1 MERTKKVL
9 VVEDSPVQAQ
19 ALERVLER
27 RGMEVLWAVNGKV
40 GLAMACEHLPDV
52 VVLDVEMPEMNGF
65 EMCRALKQNPATQ
78 AIPVVM
84 LTVRAEAE
92 YVLEGLDLGA
102 IDFIPKDVFS
112 TQVLL
117 ETLVELHILDD
128 IYAVANESQESR

>member
-1 MERTKKVL
+1 MERTKRVL

-19 ALERVLER
+19 ALERVLQR
-27 RGMEVLWAVNGKV
+27 RGMEVLWAVNGKI
-40 GLAMACEHLPDV
+40 GMEMAREYLPDV
-52 VVLDVEMPEMNGF
+52 AVLDVEMPEMNGF
-65 EMCRALKQNPATQ
+65 EMCRALKQDPTTQ
-78 AIPVVM
+78 AIPVIM

-117 ETLVELHILDD
+117 ETLTELHILDD
-128 IYAVANESQESR
+128 TYAAVNEPQESR

>member
-1 MERTKKVL
+1 MERGKRVL
-9 VVEDSPVQAQ
+9 VVEDSPVQAL

-27 RGMEVLWAVNGKV
+27 RGMEVLWALNGKI
-40 GLAMACEHLPDV
+40 GLSMVQEYLPDV

-65 EMCRALKQNPATQ
+65 EMCRALKQDPATQ
-78 AIPVVM
+78 AIPVIM

-112 TQVLL
+112 IQVLL
-117 ETLVELHILDD
+117 ETLTELHILDD
-128 IYAVANESQESR
+128 TYAIVNDSKESR